1 MKRQKR
7 KELEFFSLQVHSS
20 IKAMLGE
27 HSSLLEEEEM
37 TKSTIPGDMTWE
49 IRCDLGM
56 SPHVTIFLLCV
67 KQSGRGKKPMQV
79 LSVGTCWGWRA
90 LDLVS
95 ALWTDILPRSSLLLQ
110 SLADTLCPA
119 QFVKEGMRKCK
130 ESELFMLHSKSSTGN
145 EICPPFL
152 LTGFLNSV
160 WRTVTSWSQEDPSYA
175 ALCTS
180 FTSFLSSLLSI
191 TANI

>member
-1 MKRQKR
+1 MWLRN
-7 KELEFFSLQVHSS
+7 ESTCNYFSLVC
-20 IKAMLGE
+20 KA
-27 HSSLLEEEEM
+27 
-37 TKSTIPGDMTWE
+37 KW
-49 IRCDLGM
+49 
-56 SPHVTIFLLCV
+56 
-67 KQSGRGKKPMQV
+67 KGKKTMQV

-90 LDLVS
+90 LDSVS

-152 LTGFLNSV
+152 LTGFSNSV
-160 WRTVTSWSQEDPSYA
+160 WRTVTSWGQEDPSNA
-175 ALCTS
+175 ALCTII
-180 FTSFLSSLLSI
+180 LSSLLSI
-191 TANI
+191 TANIWLAITPPEMCILTKRKHLYTRI